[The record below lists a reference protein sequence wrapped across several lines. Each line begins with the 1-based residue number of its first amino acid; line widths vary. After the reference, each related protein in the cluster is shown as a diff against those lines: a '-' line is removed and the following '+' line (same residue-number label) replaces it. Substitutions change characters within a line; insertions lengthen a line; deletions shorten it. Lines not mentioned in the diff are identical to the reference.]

1 MTFGNRRSGGLNPID
16 GRARVAGGWNQ
27 LRLGRDVNPF
37 EYLTRLQ
44 EHAEELAA
52 NPERWM
58 PWNRGA
64 PLRDKPNEQ
73 AR

>member
-1 MTFGNRRSGGLNPID
+1 LN
-16 GRARVAGGWNQ
+16 
-27 LRLGRDVNPF
+27 DVNPF

-64 PLRDKPNEQ
+64 PLPDKPNEQ